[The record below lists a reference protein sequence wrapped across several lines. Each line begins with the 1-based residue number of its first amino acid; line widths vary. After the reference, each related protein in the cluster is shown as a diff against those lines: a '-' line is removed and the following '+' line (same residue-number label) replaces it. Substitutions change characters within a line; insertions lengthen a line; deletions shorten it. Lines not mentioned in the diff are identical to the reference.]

1 MMKAHRQRQGGNPG
15 VLADNLGNLFKQ
27 AAFSRQQFRIA
38 DGILEGTQRWVADLA
53 STLEDLEAMSH
64 KPQDTTVRAARI
76 DTEKLAEQLG
86 VLRSVLRHAMG
97 EDPHATVH

>member
-1 MMKAHRQRQGGNPG
+1 MLKTDKQREPRAPG

-38 DGILEGTQRWVADLA
+38 DGILEGTQRWVAELA
-53 STLEDLEAMSH
+53 STLEDLESMSH
-64 KPQDTTVRAARI
+64 KPQDTTVRAARL

-86 VLRSVLRHAMG
+86 VLRSVLRNAMG